1 MRGKASEKR
10 KLLQIIVKCSEE
22 NKINIIV
29 RKIKE
34 KIVYNKKKI
43 QRKVTL
49 FQKDKIRENKK
60 YEEETKKVIKN
71 FDKNKKIANEKKL
84 QYLHKMEK

>member
-1 MRGKASEKR
+1 MKKKMRGNASEKR

-34 KIVYNKKKI
+34 KMVHNKKKS
-43 QRKVTL
+43 QRRMTL
-49 FQKDKIRENKK
+49 LQKDKIRENKK
-60 YEEETKKVIKN
+60 YEEKTKKVIKN
-71 FDKNKKIANEKKL
+71 FNKNKKIVNEKKL
-84 QYLHKMEK
+84 